1 MGVRRSTIP
10 IRFHGDGGGAGELTW
25 GQQEIWHTI
34 ERTGRTLNIG
44 GALPMPPGT
53 TVERI
58 ADMLRFWM
66 SRHQGLRTRLSFTP
80 EPRQV
85 VAESGEIA
93 LHVVDVDGDEGVD
106 VDGSGDECDDPGAA
120 AAAAEALR
128 AQFEAP
134 AFDYAH
140 EWPVRM
146 GVVRRAGA
154 VTHMVVQYCH
164 LAVDGGGIDAM
175 VRDLAHL
182 DEGAG
187 PTRGTP
193 TDPAARLGPPVP
205 GRTPLEL
212 ARIQA
217 GPAGRRASEKSLRY
231 WEGLLRRIPAQRLPE
246 PGEGREPRFWELCC
260 HSAALHLALQR
271 IAARTGAN
279 TTHVLLAAYAVA
291 LARVTGI
298 QPSVAQTVV
307 SNRFRPGLGD
317 IVGQISQPGLCVVEV
332 ADCLFDEVVDRA
344 WKSVTAGALHGYYHP
359 AGHRAMLERLGA
371 ERGEPIDVSCFVNDR
386 RRDAEP
392 AADAAA
398 PTAED
403 VRAALAHTTLRWE
416 RKAPVFD
423 ATLYLQVDSGPD
435 LNAPRPRENQDS
447 NPAVFLAVWADTR
460 YLPPPQV
467 ERFVRALE
475 EIAVQAALDP
485 LVRTGV
491 QESAAFA
498 P

>member
-1 MGVRRSTIP
+1 MGVVRSTVSIG
-10 IRFHGDGGGAGELTW
+10 FQGEGGGVGELTW

-34 ERTGRTLNIG
+34 QRTGRTLNIG

-53 TVERI
+53 RVERI
-58 ADMLRFWM
+58 AEMLRFWI
-66 SRHQGLRTRLSFTP
+66 SRHPGLRTRICFMP

-93 LHVVDVDGDEGVD
+93 LHVLDVDEDEDGDDAGAAT
-106 VDGSGDECDDPGAA
+106 GAA

-134 AFDYAH
+134 AFDYPN

-146 GVVRRAGA
+146 GVVRRGGE

-182 DEGAG
+182 DAGAPYPPAPG
-187 PTRGTP
+187 PS
-193 TDPAARLGPPVP
+193 
-205 GRTPLEL
+205 PLEL

-217 GPAGRRASEKSLRY
+217 TAAGRRTSDKSLRY
-231 WEGLLRRIPAQRLPE
+231 WGDLLRRIPTQRFPS
-246 PGEGREPRFWELCC
+246 PGEGLEPRFWELCC
-260 HSAALHLALQR
+260 YSPALHLALQR
-271 IAARTGAN
+271 IAARTETN

-291 LARVTGI
+291 LADVTGI

-317 IVGQISQPGLCVVEV
+317 LVGQISQPGLCVVEV
-332 ADCLFDEVVDRA
+332 GGLTFDEVVARA
-344 WKSVTAGALHGYYHP
+344 WKAVTAGALHGYFHP
-359 AGHRAMLERLGA
+359 AACRAMLERLSQ
-371 ERGEPIDVSCFVNDR
+371 ERGERIDVSCFVNDR
-386 RRDAEP
+386 RKDAEP
-392 AADAAA
+392 EPGA
-398 PTAED
+398 PLPTDDEL
-403 VRAALAHTTLRWE
+403 RAALARTTLRWD
-416 RKAPVFD
+416 RRQSVFD
-423 ATLYLQVDSGPD
+423 AGLFLQVDSGPD
-435 LNAPRPRENQDS
+435 LNAPPRPLSDERTSEQS
-447 NPAVFLAVWADTR
+447 EQEQEPAVFLAVWADTS

-467 ERFVRALE
+467 ERFARAME
-475 EIAVQAALDP
+475 EITVQAALDP
-485 LVRTGV
+485 LTATGV
-491 QESAAFA
+491 RQSSDFA